1 MNNLMNSLRISGKEE
16 LKKVVK
22 NIESGNMNT
31 INFYTTNLRQ
41 QQLKDGKITLEKAQ
55 GIAIKKAT
63 KEIEKQTAK
72 KMDQVKYI
80 ASTITN
86 MEDMNITIQCKKT
99 NLGYQYK
106 ATLVTDTL
114 RIEGKYTGG
123 WGYDKL
129 STAIAEVLNQ
139 YYPLIKLMYKYIDD
153 KMFEEASLTID
164 NHEVLGYGS
173 GYGILPYFESGVGV
187 SCFYKIF
194 DNLGLKFAEITDNFY
209 RITRKSFYIL
219 LASYQLSW

>member
-1 MNNLMNSLRISGKEE
+1 MNNLINSIRISGKEE
-16 LKKVVK
+16 LEKVVK
-22 NIESGNMNT
+22 NIEAGNMST
-31 INFYTTNLRQ
+31 INFYITDLRK

-72 KMDQVKYI
+72 KMDQVKYV

-86 MEDMNITIQCKKT
+86 MEDINIIVQCKKT

-106 ATLVTDTL
+106 ATLTTDII

-129 STAIAEVLNQ
+129 SSAISEVLNE
-139 YYPLIKLMYKYIDD
+139 YLPLKELLYNYKEKYLFENKLTQVNNRDI
-153 KMFEEASLTID
+153 F
-164 NHEVLGYGS
+164 GYGS
-173 GYGILPYFESGVGV
+173 GYGILPYFEGGVGV
-187 SCFYKIF
+187 SSYYKIF
-194 DNLGLKFAEITDNFY
+194 NTIGLEFKQVDDSLYIIT
-209 RITRKSFYIL
+209 KK
-219 LASYQLSW
+219 

>member
-1 MNNLMNSLRISGKEE
+1 MNNLINSIRISGKEE
-16 LKKVVK
+16 LEKVVK
-22 NIESGNMNT
+22 NIEAGNMST
-31 INFYTTNLRQ
+31 INFYITDLRK

-72 KMDQVKYI
+72 KMDQVKYV

-86 MEDMNITIQCKKT
+86 MEDINRIVQCKKT

-106 ATLVTDTL
+106 ATLTTDTI

-129 STAIAEVLNQ
+129 SSAIAEVLNKYQ
-139 YYPLIKLMYKYIDD
+139 PLMKLMYKYIDN
-153 KMFEEASLTID
+153 KMWDEGSLTID
-164 NHEVLGYGS
+164 NHKVLGYGS
-173 GYGILPYFESGVGV
+173 GYGILPYFESGVGI
-187 SCFYKIF
+187 SSFYKIF
-194 DNLGLKFAEITDNFY
+194 DNLGLKLTQVTDEFY
-209 RITRKSFYIL
+209 RITKK
-219 LASYQLSW
+219 